1 MININSPAN
10 VLIYLNIFLGIIN
23 TDLLEPILPKIF
35 KNLDIYEKV
44 GEQQDDLKTGIVLN
58 QSIKMVGFETFNPIK
73 NLGGLYI
80 VIMS

>member
-1 MININSPAN
+1 MLSFIGFVQIVAYSSMININTPAN
-10 VLIYLNIFLGIIN
+10 VLIYLNIFLRIIN

-58 QSIKMVGFETFNPIK
+58 
-73 NLGGLYI
+73 
-80 VIMS
+80 